1 MQALLFALA
10 LLLLCSIVEGG
21 VLGWLRR
28 LLEGRRGPVFVDD
41 KADTYKDEKIKEL
54 KSEILILTDQL
65 REMKRILNSNKD
77 MTNQGRR
84 EKMILQKQ
92 YEELLEKKTAEM
104 AKSYET
110 LKNELSERNENDKL
124 QLVQTV
130 KEQIGSEYER
140 KLQTSGEQHQLAI
153 ETLKKAVAASIEE
166 KDVQIKRVK
175 ELTIQEQTKEFS
187 KKELELQ
194 AKQANNT
201 KKITELKEMVAKYKA
216 RGENTKELLQ
226 KKNELP
232 VNTSAPD
239 QEERILTSKTKPKT
253 TPGTPGM
260 NHPNTR
266 STGSVRRNTKRPTTT
281 FNAGAPMNSKRNRP

>member
-92 YEELLEKKTAEM
+92 YEGIPHYTVLHYTTLYYTTDEYFTDVRDQQLIALVRKGSIIVVHLPEVHAKAYKLCCVLEV
-104 AKSYET
+104 Y
-110 LKNELSERNENDKL
+110 RPP
-124 QLVQTV
+124 
-130 KEQIGSEYER
+130 G
-140 KLQTSGEQHQLAI
+140 
-153 ETLKKAVAASIEE
+153 
-166 KDVQIKRVK
+166 
-175 ELTIQEQTKEFS
+175 
-187 KKELELQ
+187 
-194 AKQANNT
+194 
-201 KKITELKEMVAKYKA
+201 KYHVF
-216 RGENTKELLQ
+216 TYI
-226 KKNELP
+226 
-232 VNTSAPD
+232 D
-239 QEERILTSKTKPKT
+239 I
-253 TPGTPGM
+253 
-260 NHPNTR
+260 
-266 STGSVRRNTKRPTTT
+266 
-281 FNAGAPMNSKRNRP
+281 